1 MKYFKKILK
10 FAALFITSIIVFVIL
25 YLIAAFGFSKI
36 KVNDEASNKG
46 VIEIYIKTNG
56 VHTDI
61 VVPVKNEVKDW
72 STEVKFSNTK
82 IPDSTVKYLAMGW
95 GDKGFYL
102 ETPNWSDLKA
112 SIAFKAAFGLS
123 STAIHATFYHQ
134 ISQDES
140 CKKIKLSK
148 REYEQLVRYISTS
161 FQTDSLGHFILIKT
175 NANYSNS
182 DAFYE
187 ANGHYSLFK
196 TCNTWANNALKS
208 CNQKACFWTPF
219 DKGIFDLY
227 N

>member
-82 IPDSTVKYLAMGW
+82 IPDSTANYLAMGW

-102 ETPNWSDLKA
+102 ETPNWSDLKT

-140 CKKIKLSK
+140 CKKIKISK

-208 CNQKACFWTPF
+208 CDQKACFWTPF